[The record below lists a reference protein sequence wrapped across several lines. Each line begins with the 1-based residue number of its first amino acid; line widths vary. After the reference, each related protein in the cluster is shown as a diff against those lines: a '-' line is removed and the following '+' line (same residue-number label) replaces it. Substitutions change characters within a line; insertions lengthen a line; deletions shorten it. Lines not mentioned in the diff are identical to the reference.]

1 MLTKTAK
8 ITDLIESRFSIALT
22 QPARVLFVSSDI
34 DNLLGFKEEVF
45 LNGNITL
52 ESLIHKDD
60 KDIADVLFSNEIYP
74 ASDIFNIRIRHA
86 DGRIRCIKAHYT
98 KHVDHSGKEIILD
111 LLLQDSKSLW
121 QCEFDQTMMANFK
134 SMMDITD
141 DIIYFKDRNHVFTAA
156 SQTLVAFTDPSE
168 NWMDLI
174 GKTDYD
180 LLPEEYADIYYSL
193 EKKVFSGVNI
203 ANEIQETLD
212 KYGNKGW
219 VDNKKYPIKNDKGE
233 IVGLFGIARDITERK
248 QIENKLKESEERLAL
263 AMLGTQ
269 DGLWDWNL
277 LTDKVYYS
285 PRWKSMLGY
294 AENEIENNFSDW
306 KRLVHPDDLD
316 GALFNIEYFLKNKAL
331 NYTAEFRM
339 QHKAGHYINIL
350 SRAFVVEGSDGNVTR
365 LVGTH
370 IDVTE
375 QKKAEAMLSYQS
387 THDDLTGLLNR
398 REFERIMEQLVTDAR
413 ENAQCHALCY
423 LDLDQFKVV
432 NDTCGHAAGDEMLK
446 QISLVLQ
453 KIVRNSDNLARLG
466 GDEFGILL
474 KNCALEDARRLAN
487 SIQTEL
493 KDCLLAFKGHSF
505 RASASIGLV
514 PITATTINSIELLK
528 DADAACYMA
537 KDGGRNRI
545 HVRHETDNDL
555 IKWHSE
561 TLWANRIQ
569 KAIDENRFC
578 LYGQSIVPLNN
589 SKAMHYELLI
599 RMQDDE
605 GNLIQPSAFLPA
617 AERYNLMLNL
627 DQWVIKNAFET
638 FANNPNFQRN
648 LSFICINLS
657 GQSLANDNFLD
668 FVIQKIHEYGIDG
681 RSICFE
687 ITETAAISNLLKA
700 DKFICMLRQFG
711 CLFALDDFGSGFS
724 SFGYL
729 KSLPVDFLKIDGM
742 FVKDMV
748 KDPIDH
754 AMVKYI
760 NEIGHVMGIQTIAE
774 FVENDEIKGMLR
786 EMNVDYAQ
794 GYGIHKPQP
803 LDELLRS

>member
-60 KDIADVLFSNEIYP
+60 KDIADVLFSNETYP
-74 ASDIFNIRIRHA
+74 ASDIFNTRIRHA

-134 SMMDITD
+134 AMMDITD

-219 VDNKKYPIKNDKGE
+219 VDNKKYPIKNDNGV

-687 ITETAAISNLLKA
+687 ITETAAISNLRNS

>member
-1 MLTKTAK
+1 MLTKKAK

-60 KDIADVLFSNEIYP
+60 KDIADVLFSNETYP
-74 ASDIFNIRIRHA
+74 ASDIFNTRIRHA

-134 SMMDITD
+134 AMMDITD

-219 VDNKKYPIKNDKGE
+219 VDNKKYPIKNDNGV

-687 ITETAAISNLLKA
+687 ITETAAISNLRKA

>member
-219 VDNKKYPIKNDKGE
+219 VDNKKYPIKNDNGV